1 MMIRTARDAATLLAP
16 IFAAAEGGTEMVA
29 VVHLD
34 AEQRL
39 LAVTIEEPGRRDAV
53 ELPIGAILTTALRLG
68 AQAIVVAHNHPSGDA
83 APSEEDIGA
92 TRALAE
98 AAAAVGVRLHDHLV
112 FAGEECRSLRELG
125 LL

>member
-1 MMIRTARDAATLLAP
+1 MMIRTARDVAALLAP

-34 AEQRL
+34 GEQRL

-53 ELPIGAILTTALRLG
+53 ELPIGAILATALRLG
-68 AQAIVVAHNHPSGDA
+68 ATAIVVAHNHPSGDA
-83 APSEEDIGA
+83 GPSDEDIRS

-98 AAAAVGVRLHDHLV
+98 AAAAIGVRLHDHLV
-112 FAGEECRSLRELG
+112 FAGEECSSLRELG